1 MVFSS
6 ILFLFRF
13 MPAAF
18 AIYYLV
24 PKRFKNFTLL
34 VLSLIF
40 YSWGEAKYF
49 PVMIASIVVDY
60 TASGL
65 IESHRNNK
73 LICRLGLIYSVV
85 FNLGMLGFFK
95 YTNFFVGNL
104 NALFGLSLPTIS
116 FVLPLGI
123 SFYTFQTMSYTID
136 VYLGKVKAER
146 NIIDFGAFVVLF
158 PQLIAGPIVRYTDIN
173 RELKERQINL
183 PQIQDGIKLFILGL
197 GGKVLIANNVG
208 ALWTEIEAIGAG
220 EGFLSISTPLAWMA
234 VFAYSLQIYFDFSG
248 YSLMAIGLGKMLGF
262 EFPKNFDFP
271 YISRSFT
278 EFWRRWHM
286 TLGSWFREYLYIPL
300 GGNRVSKSRLYFNLF
315 VVWAATGFWHGASWN
330 FIFWGLFFFV
340 FLVIERMGF
349 KQVLER
355 HSAFS
360 HVYVIFFLLLS
371 WALFAVTDLG
381 MLGDLFTRMFVPVGG
396 VDWIYYLRNY
406 IVVFILGT
414 VLSTPALKGLYLR
427 LEKNNV
433 FCLIFFGAIFLA
445 STAYLVDA
453 TYNPFLYFRF

>member
-1 MVFSS
+1 MDE
-6 ILFLFRF
+6 I
-13 MPAAF
+13 
-18 AIYYLV
+18 
-24 PKRFKNFTLL
+24 
-34 VLSLIF
+34 
-40 YSWGEAKYF
+40 
-49 PVMIASIVVDY
+49 MIASIVVDY

-146 NIIDFGAFVVLF
+146 NIIDFGAYVVMF

-197 GGKVLIANNVG
+197 GSKVLIANNVG

-300 GGNRVSKSRLYFNLF
+300 GGNRVSRPRLYFNLF